1 MDQLV
6 WMFSLLPD
14 SIFVMLTYAIFA
26 AGLLLYIASKL
37 VRWIPMMMQYRMPAE
52 LVGVLLLCVGAYF
65 FGWRGNEEK
74 WLAKIK
80 ELEEKVQI
88 AEARS
93 REVNTVI
100 ETKFVTKIKVVKET
114 VYANR
119 EIIREVAGAQLD
131 SQCSLPKSSIVL
143 HDSASRN
150 EVARGAESVDGTPSD
165 IKASQLLETVV
176 DNYGACHENIEKLK
190 AWQEWY
196 RAQKQIFEG
205 ISK

>member
-37 VRWIPMMMQYRMPAE
+37 VRWIPIMMQYRMPAE

-80 ELEEKVQI
+80 V
-88 AEARS
+88 
-93 REVNTVI
+93 
-100 ETKFVTKIKVVKET
+100 
-114 VYANR
+114 
-119 EIIREVAGAQLD
+119 IIR
-131 SQCSLPKSSIVL
+131 I
-143 HDSASRN
+143 R
-150 EVARGAESVDGTPSD
+150 
-165 IKASQLLETVV
+165 
-176 DNYGACHENIEKLK
+176 
-190 AWQEWY
+190 
-196 RAQKQIFEG
+196 FF
-205 ISK
+205 

>member
-26 AGLLLYIASKL
+26 LGLLLYIASKM
-37 VRWIPMMMQYRMPAE
+37 VQWIPIMAQYRVPAE
-52 LVGVLLLCVGAYF
+52 LVGVLCLCAGAYF

-74 WLAKIK
+74 WLARIK
-80 ELEEKVQI
+80 ELEEKVQV
-88 AEARS
+88 AESQS

-100 ETKFVTKIKVVKET
+100 ETKIVTKIKVIKET
-114 VYANR
+114 VYANK

-131 SQCSLPKSSIVL
+131 SQCSLPQSSVVL
-143 HDSASRN
+143 LNSASRN

-165 IKASQLLETVV
+165 IKASALLDTVV
-176 DNYGACHENIEKLK
+176 ENYGICNENIEKLK

-205 ISK
+205 VSK

>member
-1 MDQLV
+1 MSQIV

-26 AGLLLYIASKL
+26 LGVLLYIASKL
-37 VRWIPMMMQYRMPAE
+37 VKWIPMMMQYRMPAE
-52 LVGVLLLCVGAYF
+52 LVGVLCLCVGAYF

-74 WLAKIK
+74 WLARIK

-88 AEARS
+88 AESKS

-100 ETKFVTKIKVVKET
+100 ETKVITKIKVVKET

-131 SQCSLPKSSIVL
+131 SQCTLPKSSIVL

-150 EVARGAESVDGTPSD
+150 EVARGPGSVDGTPSG
-165 IKASQLLETVV
+165 IEAHRLLEAVV
-176 DNYGACHENIEKLK
+176 DNYGSCNENIEKLK

-196 RAQKQIFEG
+196 RSQKQIFES
-205 ISK
+205 IK